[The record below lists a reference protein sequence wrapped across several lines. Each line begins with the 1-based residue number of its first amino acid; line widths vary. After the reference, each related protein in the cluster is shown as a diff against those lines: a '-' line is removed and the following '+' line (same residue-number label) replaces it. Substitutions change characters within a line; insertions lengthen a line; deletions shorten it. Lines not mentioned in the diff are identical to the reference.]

1 MQTNSRLIALFC
13 LGILL
18 GAALTILVGRYTH
31 TLYLA
36 TDYQPLLKEVE
47 ESLEM
52 AIPIMQLNID
62 EEMTEFNKRVKKQA
76 RGKFL
81 LLPAQ
86 SVQKKVV
93 DYLEQAKKIPVLFEQ
108 VQTLQNQLLMSIDTM
123 SFNKQQHKSIIEKR
137 QPIKINSVSPFMQQL
152 NTQLQQLNMVMLEKK
167 IVDILYERF
176 GKDLI
181 VCSTDVILLPN
192 STYLVQGDKFEL
204 KVGLVCHTTSLN
216 NAQLFVDDKQVEE
229 NGSDLFYV
237 QKKCNKIGEQQITG
251 SLVVMGEDSLKKTYP
266 FTQRYTVVKPCR

>member
-1 MQTNSRLIALFC
+1 MQTNNRLIALFC
-13 LGILL
+13 LGVLL

-36 TDYQPLLKEVE
+36 SDYEPLLKEMG

-62 EEMTEFNKRVKKQA
+62 EEMTEFNKRVKKEV

-93 DYLEQAKKIPVLFEQ
+93 DYLEQAKKTPVLFEQ

-216 NAQLFVDDKQVEE
+216 NVQLFVDDKQVEE
-229 NGSDLFYV
+229 NGGDLVYV
-237 QKKCNKIGEQQITG
+237 QKECNKIGEQQITG
-251 SLVVMGEDSLKKTYP
+251 SLVVMGEDSLKRTYP

>member
-52 AIPIMQLNID
+52 AIPIMQSNID

-123 SFNKQQHKSIIEKR
+123 SFNKQQHKPIIEKR

-152 NTQLQQLNMVMLEKK
+152 NTQLQQLNMVILEKK

-204 KVGLVCHTTSLN
+204 KVGLVCHTTSLDN
-216 NAQLFVDDKQVEE
+216 VQLFVDDKQVEE

-266 FTQRYTVVKPCR
+266 FTQHYTVVKPCR